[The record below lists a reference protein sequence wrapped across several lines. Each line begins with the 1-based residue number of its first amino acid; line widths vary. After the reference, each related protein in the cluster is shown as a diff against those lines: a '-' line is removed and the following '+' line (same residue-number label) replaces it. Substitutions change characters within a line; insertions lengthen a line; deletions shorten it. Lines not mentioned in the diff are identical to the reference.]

1 MAKNI
6 TKVCS
11 IILFLVLSLIHMI
24 CELSI
29 YDFNLG
35 HLQSTKSLSNV
46 NHKVLRM
53 LEIRMASFISNPT
66 LLLAN

>member
-11 IILFLVLSLIHMI
+11 IVLFLVLSLIHMI
-24 CELSI
+24 YELSI

-35 HLQSTKSLSNV
+35 HLQSTRSLSNV
-46 NHKVLRM
+46 NHKVL
-53 LEIRMASFISNPT
+53 T
-66 LLLAN
+66 LGC